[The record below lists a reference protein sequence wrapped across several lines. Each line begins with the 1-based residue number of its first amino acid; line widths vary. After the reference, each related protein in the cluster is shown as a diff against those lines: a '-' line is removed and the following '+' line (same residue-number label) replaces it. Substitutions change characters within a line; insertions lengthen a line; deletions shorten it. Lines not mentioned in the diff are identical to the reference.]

1 MSDVYS
7 LLAKHFAKE
16 TTAKEELTI
25 NTFKQQH
32 PLEYKTLKQLWNTDG
47 KTVKIIDFDTEKAF
61 KKVAQQV
68 KRKQQTKVI
77 PLFSSFRK
85 IAAAV
90 ALLIATVSVG
100 YFAFNKVAENTV
112 ITASNTITKGKKVLL
127 ADGSVVWL
135 NKNATLS
142 YPKKFKNN
150 KRTVTLNGEAFFE
163 IAKDKNR
170 PFTVKMKTTDVTV
183 LGTSFNIKEDSL
195 QTLVS
200 VKTGKVRVKSKALNK
215 SVVVVPNETATVN
228 TTTIEHFKTKNKNY
242 LAWKTGEFEF
252 NNTSIQQVV
261 KDINTFYETK
271 LKIEDATTLPD
282 CRLTAKF
289 NNRPISEIIETLKL
303 TCNVTIQKE
312 ENSYKIKN

>member
-1 MSDVYS
+1 MNNVYS

-16 TTAKEELTI
+16 ATAKEELTI

-32 PLEYKTLKQLWNTDG
+32 PLEYKTLKQLWSTDG

-90 ALLIATVSVG
+90 VLLIATVSVG
-100 YFAFNKVAENTV
+100 YFVFNKVTENTV

-150 KRTVTLNGEAFFE
+150 RREVTLSGEAFFE

-170 PFTVKMKTTDVTV
+170 PFTVQMKTTNVTV

-200 VKTGKVRVKSKALNK
+200 VKTGKVRVKATKLNK
-215 SVVVVPNETATVN
+215 SVVITPNETAKVSTDGLQY
-228 TTTIEHFKTKNKNY
+228 FKTKNKNY
-242 LAWKTGEFEF
+242 LAWKTGKFEF
-252 NNTSIQQVV
+252 NKWKSIHFSLLHE
-261 KDINTFYETK
+261 KAETFFSIPTALFSSETHQNMK
-271 LKIEDATTLPD
+271 
-282 CRLTAKF
+282 R
-289 NNRPISEIIETLKL
+289 RISSER
-303 TCNVTIQKE
+303 
-312 ENSYKIKN
+312 